1 MGYRHLTIDER
12 ESILKMSAE
21 QKNMTE
27 MARLL
32 GRSKGTISRELARNS
47 SQAGVYRAYRAQR
60 YYAQRRKDS
69 KQPYRLEQNR
79 RLQQYVG
86 NKLKQYWSPEQIAG
100 RLKRAYPHSPQM
112 HLSPS
117 TIYSWLKRNKAA
129 GGGLYTYL
137 RQGLRA
143 RRKKY
148 GSRSQRGKIP
158 DRRPI
163 SQRPAVVET
172 RIEPGHWEGDSM
184 VGKSHGSFIATHVER
199 RSRYL
204 LVGKIADKSA
214 ASMNETTRRL
224 FRKIPR
230 TQRKT
235 VTFDNGLEFAGFKEL
250 EKRVGFCCYFADPY
264 SSYQRGTSENTNGL
278 LRPFFPKSTD
288 FQEITD
294 EEIDRAAVLLN
305 NRPRKCLDYRTP
317 HEVLWSK

>member
-12 ESILKMSAE
+12 ESILKISAE

-100 RLKRAYPHSPQM
+100 RLKRAYPHVPQM

-129 GGGLYTYL
+129 GGGLYPYL

-143 RRKKY
+143 RRNKY

-158 DRRPI
+158 ARRPI
-163 SQRPAVVET
+163 SQRPAVVEP

-199 RSRYL
+199 LRRSPAGELVLQGDHQAGRSRAVTCRAL
-204 LVGKIADKSA
+204 LAGPGSPRHGWLDAAHIARSRDS
-214 ASMNETTRRL
+214 RL
-224 FRKIPR
+224 YP
-230 TQRKT
+230 
-235 VTFDNGLEFAGFKEL
+235 
-250 EKRVGFCCYFADPY
+250 
-264 SSYQRGTSENTNGL
+264 SSGE
-278 LRPFFPKSTD
+278 
-288 FQEITD
+288 
-294 EEIDRAAVLLN
+294 VLLQIHVREHAQDHQN
-305 NRPRKCLDYRTP
+305 AEQAQGQSNRSRVPRAPFVVVTRHLDTIA
-317 HEVLWSK
+317 HH